1 MPNDAETLLKR
12 ITQTPGVCG
21 GRPCIRGMRIRAAD
35 VLEMLAVG
43 VTEQDIL
50 ADFPD
55 LERDD
60 IRACLVFA
68 ARRAAH
74 VEVVGQRPSRVP
86 IGPTGSLEPRHP
98 AGDDGHLP
106 GRYDVS

>member
-1 MPNDAETLLKR
+1 MSGDELLKR

-21 GRPCIRGMRIRAAD
+21 GRPCVRGMRIRVSD
-35 VLEMLAVG
+35 VLEMLAEG
-43 VTEQDIL
+43 VTEAEIL

-74 VEVVGQRPSRVP
+74 VQV
-86 IGPTGSLEPRHP
+86 
-98 AGDDGHLP
+98 AA
-106 GRYDVS
+106 